1 MYDLEFQN
9 RDSDTHMELTRD
21 DLMHPREQTQWEM
34 DLVEAEL
41 STLEEEDQ
49 N

>member
-1 MYDLEFQN
+1 MYELEFQN

-21 DLMHPREQTQWEM
+21 DLMNPQETPEYEM
-34 DLVEAEL
+34 DLVRAEL
-41 STLEEEDQ
+41 STIEEEDQ